1 MEGGEFMLNLIQT
14 IAVRLRTREEGQT
27 FVEYGLVI
35 GVVSIG
41 LMLVFG
47 GLAGVLEGVVEE
59 IETAISGGS

>member
-1 MEGGEFMLNLIQT
+1 MLNLIQT

-47 GLAGVLEGVVEE
+47 GLAGVLGGVVTE
-59 IETAISGGS
+59 IEEAISGGS

>member
-1 MEGGEFMLNLIQT
+1 MLNLIQNLA
-14 IAVRLRTREEGQT
+14 IRLRTREEGQT

-47 GLAGVLEGVVEE
+47 GLSGALGGVVGS
-59 IETAISGGS
+59 ITDAISGATS

>member
-1 MEGGEFMLNLIQT
+1 MLNLIQKL
-14 IAVRLRTREEGQT
+14 AVRLRTREEGQT

-47 GLAGVLEGVVEE
+47 GLAGALGGVVGS
-59 IETAISGGS
+59 ITDAISGASES